1 MAARADGA
9 RRGCR
14 IEKEG
19 LVVGLPGASD
29 QAYHADAPRVPP
41 DVWAEHEARKSPT
54 QPAHSLVVFL
64 PLCDLSE
71 ANGPTSF
78 LPGSHQ
84 RWTSDALEAE
94 ADAPGSSSAGA
105 PAILDVDAGD
115 AIIFDSRTQHA
126 GGANRSKRARP
137 ILYLVFARPW
147 FDEAMHRRLV
157 VGGDGAAATACN
169 GCFRPFASSSSRF
182 RLVREW

>member
-1 MAARADGA
+1 MPKTRNTTPTH
-9 RRGCR
+9 RGCR
-14 IEKEG
+14 RKSG
-19 LVVGLPGASD
+19 PNT
-29 QAYHADAPRVPP
+29 RVP
-41 DVWAEHEARKSPT
+41 PT

-64 PLCDLSE
+64 PLCDLNE
-71 ANGPTSF
+71 TNGPTSF

-115 AIIFDSRTQHA
+115 AVIFDSRTQHA
-126 GGANRSKRARP
+126 GGANRSQRARP

-157 VGGDGAAATACN
+157 GGAGGGDGVERLFPEFSASGGRVILFCN
-169 GCFRPFASSSSRF
+169 VLRNLRTWF
-182 RLVREW
+182 